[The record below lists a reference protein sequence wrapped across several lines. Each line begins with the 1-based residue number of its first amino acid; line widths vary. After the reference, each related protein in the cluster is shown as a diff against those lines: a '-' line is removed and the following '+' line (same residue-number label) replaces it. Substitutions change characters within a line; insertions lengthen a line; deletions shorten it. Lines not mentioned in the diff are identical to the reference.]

1 MVETT
6 DDINWLGPNGMSP
19 IQIIGWSTQ
28 QRGAL
33 TLIIMTRSRGLVFVI
48 YLLPIRDT
56 DGVKKKPQILTHLN
70 TGLQIYCLVETC
82 KYFSF
87 LHKTKACK
95 CVLQKIKNTKQI
107 MIDHHPD

>member
-6 DDINWLGPNGMSP
+6 DDIYWLGPNGMSP
-19 IQIIGWSTQ
+19 IQIIGWST

-56 DGVKKKPQILTHLN
+56 DSVKKKPR
-70 TGLQIYCLVETC
+70 
-82 KYFSF
+82 F
-87 LHKTKACK
+87 
-95 CVLQKIKNTKQI
+95 
-107 MIDHHPD
+107 